1 MNEQIDSLNEKILS
15 LENKLFTEKDYEIK
29 KLNY

>member
-15 LENKLFTEKDYEIK
+15 LENKLFTEKEYEIK

>member
-15 LENKLFTEKDYEIK
+15 LENKLFTEKYYEIK